1 MIFTITHITPTLT
14 MRTLIIVCS
23 VFLLGTSLT
32 KAQSGRTR
40 LGFVPYSD
48 PSVSE
53 QQYRQMAYDYLYETV
68 TRIFI
73 NTQRFDIL
81 DRSKFDIVKLEKNIT
96 KGEDFINS
104 EIVKQGNALAAEVL
118 AIAKITALS
127 LKQAE
132 DNQGWSAF
140 LTVELKQ
147 IDVETAKAVS
157 ALQLKGAINDGVGD
171 FAGVELSKIIRVPSP
186 EQAIS
191 RIVLGM
197 EKDLRNWIDK
207 QFPVKMQV
215 VHVDPIGQFV
225 VGRGGKNIGLT
236 TRDNMCLRHVYRL
249 PSGDQLEETIV
260 ELSFIKE
267 DGIGQTSTKFKPQ
280 KSKEWDLVVE
290 AIKQYGEKEVFI
302 MECPGGKGPINN
314 IFQNN

>member
-1 MIFTITHITPTLT
+1 
-14 MRTLIIVCS
+14 MRT
-23 VFLLGTSLT
+23 FLLAFSMLLLFSSLAQ
-32 KAQSGRTR
+32 AQSGRTR

-48 PSVSE
+48 PAASE
-53 QQYRQMAYDYLYETV
+53 QEYRQMAYDYLYETV

-81 DRSKFDIVKLEKNIT
+81 DRSKFDIVKLEKNFT

-118 AIAKITALS
+118 AVAKITALS
-127 LKQAE
+127 LEEAE
-132 DNQGWSAF
+132 DKKGWSAF
-140 LTVELKQ
+140 FTVELKQ
-147 IDVETAKAVS
+147 LDVETSKAVS
-157 ALQLKGAINDGVGD
+157 ALQLKGSINDGVGN

-191 RIVLGM
+191 RVVLSM

-207 QFPVKMQV
+207 QFPVKMEV
-215 VHVDPIGQFV
+215 IHIDPLKQFI
-225 VGRGGKNIGLT
+225 VGRGGQDIGLT

-249 PSGDQLEETIV
+249 PEGVPLEETIV

-267 DGIGQTSTKFKPQ
+267 DGVGQTSTKFEAK
-280 KSKEWDLVVE
+280 KSREWDLIAE
-290 AIKQYGEKEVFI
+290 AIKQYGKDEVFI
-302 MECPGGKGPINN
+302 MECPDSKWPISIGGN
-314 IFQNN
+314 